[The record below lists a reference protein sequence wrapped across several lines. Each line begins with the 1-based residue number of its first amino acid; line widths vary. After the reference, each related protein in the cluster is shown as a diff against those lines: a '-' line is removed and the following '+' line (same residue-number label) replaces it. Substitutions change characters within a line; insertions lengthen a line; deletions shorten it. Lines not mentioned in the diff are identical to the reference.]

1 MTRKHCRKKGEKL
14 KNKKKILFLS
24 LMVIM
29 IFTFVACNE
38 NKGRIIIDDVIKAY
52 NPDEDNQSVKVDIK
66 TEKEGKF
73 STLTINKDKKGKDE
87 DINLII
93 TDAGKEETPVSIE
106 IKKRNDQVQI
116 GTEKLLESVL
126 KGEKTIE
133 DLTEEEYKEKICDKV
148 DGKYIIMDKDD
159 SNDFLEYIK
168 IQEQLDSFLKE
179 IKDYKPMFLNK
190 DCIDCL
196 YNYTAN
202 NQQIKDEFENLRKYL
217 KENKTEEEYN
227 KINKELEQ
235 IEKDIEY
242 FLFKGDK
249 ESFKISVKTKDGESL
264 IIDTSIKAIEDLK
277 LKDFEKDEITKEDIQ
292 SLFIPLIH
300 K

>member
-1 MTRKHCRKKGEKL
+1 MKN
-14 KNKKKILFLS
+14 NKKKILILS
-24 LMVIM
+24 LAVIM
-29 IFTFVACNE
+29 MFTFTACNK

-52 NPDEDNQSVKVDIK
+52 NPDENGQSVKIGIK
-66 TEKEGKF
+66 TEKEGKI
-73 STLTINKDKKGKDE
+73 STLTIDKDKKGKDE

-93 TDAGKEETPVSIE
+93 TDSGKEEIPVNIE
-106 IKKRNDQVQI
+106 IKKRNEEVQV

-126 KGEKTIE
+126 KGQKSIE
-133 DLTEEEYKEKICDKV
+133 NLTEKEYKEKICDKV
-148 DGKYIIMDKDD
+148 DGKYIIMDKND
-159 SNDFLEYIK
+159 SNDFLEYMK
-168 IQEQLDSFLKE
+168 IQEQLVSFLKE
-179 IKDYKPMFLNK
+179 IKDYKPVFLNK

-202 NQQIKDEFENLRKYL
+202 NQQIKDEFEHLRKFL

-227 KINKELEQ
+227 KMNKELEQ
-235 IEKDIEY
+235 IENDVEY

-249 ESFKISVKTKDGESL
+249 ESFKISVKTKDGENL
-264 IIDTSIKAIEDLK
+264 IIDTNIKAIKDLK
-277 LKDFEKDEITKEDIQ
+277 LKDFEKNEMTKEDIQ